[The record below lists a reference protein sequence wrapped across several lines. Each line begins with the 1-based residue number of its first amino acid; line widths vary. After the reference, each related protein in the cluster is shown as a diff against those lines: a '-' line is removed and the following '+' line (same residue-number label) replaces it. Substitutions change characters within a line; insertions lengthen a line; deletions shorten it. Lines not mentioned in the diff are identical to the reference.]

1 MPAKLRRKTS
11 SRRPL
16 RRALKI
22 IAGVAMIGV
31 IGWFAYASV
40 NIVSPS
46 QGDLDGKADVVVSL
60 APQHSRLPMAKQ
72 LISDDVAETLLISYF
87 DHDPMNHQMTAK
99 DGKPLS
105 RYCEDESEN
114 GVMCFTPTE
123 DATIGEVLAISDL
136 AQEHAWGKVTVVTD
150 SFHAFRTRFIF
161 EQCLGDE
168 IDVNVVFSEQDL
180 TASQWAWHIVYEN
193 AAFLKAAWQ
202 TTARC

>member
-1 MPAKLRRKTS
+1 MPAKLRRNTS

-22 IAGVAMIGV
+22 FAGVAIIGA

-40 NIVSPS
+40 NIVLPS
-46 QGDLDGKADVVVSL
+46 QGALDDKADVVVSL
-60 APQHSRLPMAKQ
+60 APQQNRLPMAKQ

-99 DGKPLS
+99 DGVPLS

-114 GVMCFTPTE
+114 GVMCFTPAE
-123 DATIGEVLAISDL
+123 DATIGEVHAISDL

-161 EQCLGDE
+161 EQCMDAE
-168 IDVNVVFSEQDL
+168 VDVNVVFSEQDL
-180 TASQWAWHIVYEN
+180 TASQWSWHIVYEN